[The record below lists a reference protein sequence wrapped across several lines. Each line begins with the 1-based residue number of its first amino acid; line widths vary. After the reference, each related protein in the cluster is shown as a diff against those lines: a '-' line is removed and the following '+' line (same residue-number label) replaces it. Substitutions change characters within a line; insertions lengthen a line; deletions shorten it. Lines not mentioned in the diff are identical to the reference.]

1 MGLCEGLPNFE
12 QGYCSI
18 CTAQDIDVDILTKHT
33 VHILLEIKCLDVNV
47 DVDILTRHT
56 VDTLLYIKTL
66 YADTVLYAQN

>member
-1 MGLCEGLPNFE
+1 MSN
-12 QGYCSI
+12 
-18 CTAQDIDVDILTKHT
+18 VDILTKHT
-33 VHILLEIKCLDVNV
+33 VHILLEIKCLDVDV